1 MAFARTVIQVSDG
14 GLLQVR
20 KPLRGQPLPRGRHT
34 RFSESG
40 GATDSPSAERVLL
53 RGVPAPSGAHLR
65 FGATPEK

>member
-1 MAFARTVIQVSDG
+1 M
-14 GLLQVR
+14 R

-53 RGVPAPSGAHLR
+53 RGVAAPSGAHLR
-65 FGATPEK
+65 FEATPEK